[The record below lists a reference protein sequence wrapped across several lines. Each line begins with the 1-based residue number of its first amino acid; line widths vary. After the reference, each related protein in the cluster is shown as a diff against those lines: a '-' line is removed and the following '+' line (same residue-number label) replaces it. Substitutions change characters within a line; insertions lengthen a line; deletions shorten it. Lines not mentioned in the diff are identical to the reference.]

1 MQNKVL
7 RLRNSL
13 HRDTPKETLLAT
25 SGDLSVQQ
33 LTELSTLNSFQ
44 NVLSNG
50 KPKYLADRLK
60 NNNITTRQENNI
72 IIASNLTL
80 TRGAYFYRGARLFSQ
95 LPLLMRGR
103 MDPAVF
109 MTEAKHGLEEI
120 RVTRFRQGCLT
131 GSWTTS

>member
-7 RLRNSL
+7 RLRTSL
-13 HRDTPKETLLAT
+13 PRDTPKETLLAT

-60 NNNITTRQENNI
+60 NNNISR
-72 IIASNLTL
+72 
-80 TRGAYFYRGARLFSQ
+80 R
-95 LPLLMRGR
+95 
-103 MDPAVF
+103 
-109 MTEAKHGLEEI
+109 
-120 RVTRFRQGCLT
+120 
-131 GSWTTS
+131 TTSESSPD